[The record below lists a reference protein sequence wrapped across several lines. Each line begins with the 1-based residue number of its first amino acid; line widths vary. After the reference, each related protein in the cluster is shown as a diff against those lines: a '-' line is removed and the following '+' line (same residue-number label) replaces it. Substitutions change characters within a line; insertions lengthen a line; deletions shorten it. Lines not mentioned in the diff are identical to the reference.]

1 MKNLKADFPIFKRF
15 PNLVYLDSTATALKP
30 KPVIDKLNQYY
41 RHYSANIFRGVYDI
55 SEKATYEYEKSRKI
69 IAKFIGGA
77 PEEIIFTRNTTESL
91 NLLAAGLG
99 QQFKGPMAI
108 TTTIM
113 EHHSNFLPWQRIA
126 KKHHGHLSIIKVGRD
141 GHLQEP
147 LRFINSDTKILA
159 ITYTSN
165 VLGTI
170 NDLPSII
177 KKAKEKYPK
186 LIIIVDAA
194 QAAPHLGLN
203 VHRLGADFVAFSGH
217 KMLGPTGIGVLWGKR
232 GLLENLPPYQLGGE
246 MVQSVSVAKT
256 ILKPSPHRF
265 EAGTPHIAGAI
276 GLQEAAK
283 YLQNIGLDKIHHHE
297 QKLAKIAIHELKKT
311 FGNKIRILG
320 PKENE
325 KRAGIVAFNITNT
338 HPHDLAQIL
347 NEQHICVRAG
357 YHCAQPLHQYL
368 NTGASLRASFYIYNN
383 ETDVLKLITGLK
395 RAVKI
400 LT

>member
-30 KPVIDKLNQYY
+30 KPVIAKINQYY
-41 RHYSANIFRGVYDI
+41 RHYSANIFRGIYDI

-77 PEEIIFTRNTTESL
+77 PEEIVFTRNTTESL

-99 QQFKGPMAI
+99 QQFKGPVAI

-113 EHHSNFLPWQRIA
+113 EHHSNFLPWQRLV
-126 KKHHGHLSIIKVGRD
+126 KKRHGRLSIIGIGQS
-141 GHLQEP
+141 GHLQKP
-147 LRFINSDTKILA
+147 LQFINPDTKILA
-159 ITYTSN
+159 ITYVSN
-165 VLGTI
+165 VLGTV

-177 KKAKEKYPK
+177 KKAKKKYPK

-194 QAAPHLGLN
+194 QAAPHLKLN

-217 KMLGPTGIGVLWGKR
+217 KMLGPTGIGVLWGKK

-256 ILKPSPHRF
+256 IFKPSPHRF
-265 EAGTPHIAGAI
+265 EAGTPHIAGVI
-276 GLQEAAK
+276 GLQKAAK

-297 QKLAKIAIHELKKT
+297 QKLAKIAIHELKKA
-311 FGNKIRILG
+311 FGNRVRILG
-320 PKENE
+320 PKESE
-325 KRAGIVAFNITNT
+325 KRAGVVAFNIADT

-368 NTGASLRASFYIYNN
+368 NANASLRASFYIYNN
-383 ETDVLKLITGLK
+383 ETDVVKLIAGLK